1 MVTQEEA
8 TAIATLLGAASAVVV
23 VLWRVFKVSRVF
35 LREQEC
41 IKKSIETIKN
51 EVTPNSGESLKDVV
65 NLLKSSCDRIEI
77 RQKVLD
83 QRSKASLHYSDHPLF
98 ETDKKG
104 RAIWSNEA
112 FQNLIKENGDW
123 SEGYDWIAVIDE
135 GDREEFLK
143 EFQSCI
149 DMCRKVDIE
158 TTSVNGNKIHFVG
171 FPYTIEEGIHEGFLI
186 RLHKH
191 KEN

>member
-8 TAIATLLGAASAVVV
+8 TAIATLIGAASAVVV
-23 VLWRVFKVSRVF
+23 VLWRLFKVSRVF

-51 EVTPNSGESLKDVV
+51 EVTPNGGGSLKDIV
-65 NLLKSSCDRIEI
+65 NSLKSSCDRIEI

-112 FQNLIKENGDW
+112 FQSLIKENGDW

-135 GDREEFLK
+135 KYREEFLK
-143 EFQSCI
+143 EFQSCL

-171 FPYTIEEGIHEGFLI
+171 FPYKIKEGIHEGFLI
-186 RLHKH
+186 RLNKQA
-191 KEN
+191 